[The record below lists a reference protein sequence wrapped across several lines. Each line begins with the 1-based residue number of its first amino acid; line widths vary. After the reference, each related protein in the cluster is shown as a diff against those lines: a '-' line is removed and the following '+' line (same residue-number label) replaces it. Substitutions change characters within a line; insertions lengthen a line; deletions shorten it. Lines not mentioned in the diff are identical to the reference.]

1 MKETLVTAS
10 NFEIEDNEDDEDNKA
25 AEDDERRWGKRSMRE

>member
-1 MKETLVTAS
+1 MMETQVTAS
-10 NFEIEDNEDDEDNKA
+10 NFEIEDNEDDEDDKA